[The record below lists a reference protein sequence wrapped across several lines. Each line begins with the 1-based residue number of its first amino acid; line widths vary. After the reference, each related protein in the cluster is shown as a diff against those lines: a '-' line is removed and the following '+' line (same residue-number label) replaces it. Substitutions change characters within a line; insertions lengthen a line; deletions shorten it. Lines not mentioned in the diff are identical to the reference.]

1 MKMKK
6 SETDLL
12 YAFCDV
18 SHERN
23 FYQNRLVKILE
34 YTHPQSA
41 LPRAKVL
48 YECEQFSLEFF
59 TARVNLT
66 RPIPIKSEVKF
77 WQDGFNITARA
88 TFYKHPDKEFTDEKT
103 PYIIEA
109 IIANGFNL
117 QDAEELAEFISVDL
131 DELRPILHKNLL
143 NYADD
148 LPF

>member
-1 MKMKK
+1 MKK

>member
-1 MKMKK
+1 MKK

-41 LPRAKVL
+41 IPRARVL
-48 YECEQFSLEFF
+48 FECEQFSLEFF
-59 TARVNLT
+59 TARINLT
-66 RPIPIKSEVKF
+66 RPIKVKSYVRFYIEI
-77 WQDGFNITARA
+77 FNITVRA
-88 TFYKHPDKEFTDEKT
+88 TFYKHPDKEFTDENT
-103 PYIIEA
+103 SYIIDE
-109 IIANGFNL
+109 ITANGWSM
-117 QDAEELAEFISVDL
+117 QDAEELAEFISVGIDKVL
-131 DELRPILHKNLL
+131 PILHKNLL